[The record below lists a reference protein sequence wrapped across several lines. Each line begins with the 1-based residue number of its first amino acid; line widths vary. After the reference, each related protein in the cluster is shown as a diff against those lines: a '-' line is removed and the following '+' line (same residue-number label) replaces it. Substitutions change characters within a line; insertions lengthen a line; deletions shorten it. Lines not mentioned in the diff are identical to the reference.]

1 MRQAEECS
9 QVRQKRPLWGTWQF
23 KFWRRARLRRC
34 SKFGRLSIAPSPPRF
49 SSQLTPISG
58 CATPSA
64 SNNIAR
70 SCMPEIKETTRL
82 KDLWDERKAEQL
94 SENQLALLRY
104 RSNLLG
110 ADLRITN
117 FGGGNT
123 SSKIELPDPFT
134 GTPVRVLAVKGSGGD
149 IGSITESGFAL
160 LYLDRLEHL
169 KELYRGEAYEDEMVR
184 YYPLSAFGENRVA
197 ASIDTPL
204 HAFLPFLHVDHLHPD
219 WAIALA
225 ASANGKRKLA
235 QFNKEFDRKVVWVP
249 WQRPGFELA
258 LMIERAVKENPGS
271 EGLILG
277 GHGLFTWGM
286 TQRECYLNSIQTID
300 QMGEFIVRH
309 QTKKGSTFGGVE
321 HPPLPDRKAIATQIL
336 PSLRGAVSSN
346 RRVVAHYAD
355 DEDALTFAGSKW
367 AKPLSSLGTSCPD
380 HFLRTR
386 VCPWFINWDS
396 KNEDIEVLKNRIRN
410 EVAGYRAAYK
420 KYYEE
425 WATSDSTKLRDSN
438 PSVVV
443 VPGLGLFGFGKNKK
457 EARITTEFFINAIHV
472 MAGANALEDGEVSH
486 PLPQARR
493 PDQSAQFSHFHNY
506 VALPRSEAFRIEY
519 WALEE
524 AKLQRMPAEAE
535 FSRKI
540 ALVVGGA
547 SGIGRETV
555 LLLARKGAH
564 VVVADFDAAG
574 AKQVAEQAAALSSPE
589 FVSSTAADLS
599 SAPSLAEAVRYTI
612 QQFGGLD
619 VIVCTAAIYP
629 VPAENA
635 ELSDAQWAKTF
646 SVNVTGNYLLA
657 RAAASIFHDQQL
669 PSTMVLTSS
678 ANALVPKKGSFAYD
692 TSKTALNH
700 LIRELAIELSPLV
713 RVNGIAPA
721 TVVAG
726 STMFPRDRVIQS
738 LQKYKI
744 PFSESDSTESLRD
757 SLANFYAQRTLTRV
771 PITPESCAAAIV
783 FLAGEQSARTTG
795 HIIPVDGGLTEAFLR

>member
-1 MRQAEECS
+1 MH
-9 QVRQKRPLWGTWQF
+9 
-23 KFWRRARLRRC
+23 
-34 SKFGRLSIAPSPPRF
+34 
-49 SSQLTPISG
+49 
-58 CATPSA
+58 
-64 SNNIAR
+64 
-70 SCMPEIKETTRL
+70 EIKETAYL
-82 KDLWDERKAEQL
+82 KDLWNEDRARQL
-94 SENQLALLRY
+94 EGNQLGLLRY

-134 GTPVRVLAVKGSGGD
+134 GQPVRVLAVKGSGGD

-169 KELYRGEAYEDEMVR
+169 KKLYRGEKYEDEMVR

-225 ASANGKRKLA
+225 ASANGKRKLEE
-235 QFNKEFDRKVVWVP
+235 FNREFDRRIVWVP

-258 LMIERAVKENPGS
+258 LMIERAVEDTPGV

-286 TQRECYLNSIQTID
+286 TQRECYLNSVHTID
-300 QMGEFIVRH
+300 QMGEFIQRH
-309 QTKKGSTFGGVE
+309 QAKKGSSFGAIENAPVQ
-321 HPPLPDRKAIATQIL
+321 DRQKIAAEIL
-336 PSLRGAVSSN
+336 PGLRGAVSSN
-346 RRVVAHYAD
+346 RRVVAHYTD
-355 DEDALTFAGSKW
+355 EEDALTFAGSKW
-367 AKPLSSLGTSCPD
+367 GKQLSVLGTSCPD

-386 VCPWFINWDS
+386 VCPWFVDWNPAKEGVEILKS
-396 KNEDIEVLKNRIRN
+396 RIQKEVL
-410 EVAGYRAAYK
+410 VYRETYK
-420 KYYEE
+420 KYYDE
-425 WATSDSTKLRDSN
+425 WATVDSPKLRDSN

-443 VPGLGLFGFGKNKK
+443 IPGLGLFGFGKNKK

-472 MAGANALEDGEVSH
+472 MAGATALEDGEAGH
-486 PLPQARR
+486 PLPQARTQ
-493 PDQSAQFSHFHNY
+493 DQSTQFTQFHNY

-540 ALVVGGA
+540 ALVIGGA
-547 SGIGRETV
+547 SGIGREV
-555 LLLARKGAH
+555 ALLLSRRGAH
-564 VVVADFDAAG
+564 VVVADFDLEG
-574 AKQVAEQAAALSSPE
+574 ASRVSSEVGKLSSEE
-589 FVSSTAADLS
+589 FVAATAVDLGSSQ
-599 SAPSLAEAVRYTI
+599 SLADAIHFTVSK
-612 QQFGGLD
+612 FGGVD
-619 VIVCTAAIYP
+619 IIVNTGAIYP
-629 VPAENA
+629 VPDADG
-635 ELSDAQWAKTF
+635 ELSEEQWAKTF
-646 SVNVTGNYLLA
+646 LVNVTGNYFLA
-657 RAAASIFHDQQL
+657 RQTDSVFKEQNLPAA
-669 PSTMVLTSS
+669 MVLTSS
-678 ANALVPKKGSFAYD
+678 ANAVVPKKGSEAYD
-692 TSKTALNH
+692 TSKAALNH
-700 LIRELAIELSPLV
+700 LIRELAVKLSPHV

-744 PFSESDSTESLRD
+744 GFSESESTEELRD
-757 SLANFYAQRTLTRV
+757 KLAGFYAQRTLTKR
-771 PITPESCAAAIV
+771 PILPQDCAAAIV
-783 FLAGEQSARTTG
+783 WLAGDQSGKTTG
-795 HIIPVDGGLTEAFLR
+795 HVIPVDGGLSEAYLR